1 MAFSYFTTLA
11 LLSLRALNAFAQI
24 EVRPIFHAP
33 SPPTLRKHPL
43 IGKLQIE
50 EVEDIEE
57 PSTSQSLAV
66 KVSTSFPSS
75 EIFGIKLING
85 HPTQALLSITNDEP
99 EPVTVVFIG
108 GSLWASDLSAKGP
121 QILRNLTTTRYNVE
135 IPAGIKES
143 ISYSFTTE
151 LLPQDLKLN
160 LAAVITDI
168 EGTAYT
174 LQAFNETVSIVEPDT
189 SIFDPQMLV
198 LLSLFTCSDC
208 I

>member
-1 MAFSYFTTLA
+1 M
-11 LLSLRALNAFAQI
+11 
-24 EVRPIFHAP
+24 
-33 SPPTLRKHPL
+33 
-43 IGKLQIE
+43 
-50 EVEDIEE
+50 
-57 PSTSQSLAV
+57 

-75 EIFGIKLING
+75 EIFGIKLVNG

-108 GSLWASDLSAKGP
+108 GSLWASGLGAKGP
-121 QILRNLTTTRYNVE
+121 HIVRNLTTTRYNVE

-160 LAAVITDI
+160 LAAVITDT
-168 EGTAYT
+168 EGTAHT
-174 LQAFNETVSIVEPDT
+174 IHAFNETVSIVEPDT

-198 LLSLFTCSDC
+198 FLSLLASSDC